1 MRSIFAGLGLEGDFG
16 IRSRMLSVNEFAHE
30 RWGEAPHAFV
40 VLKQGARADERELF
54 DLKLAAEITRT
65 GKNSEDK
72 KSKTKI
78 ADQQA
83 ATNAD
88 QLIDKQGQRCIHG
101 REEPK
106 EHFKL

>member
-1 MRSIFAGLGLEGDFG
+1 
-16 IRSRMLSVNEFAHE
+16 
-30 RWGEAPHAFV
+30 
-40 VLKQGARADERELF
+40 
-54 DLKLAAEITRT
+54 LKLAAEITRT
-65 GKNSEDK
+65 GKNPEDK

-88 QLIDKQGQRCIHG
+88 QLIDKQGQRYIHG

-106 EHFKL
+106 EHLKL